1 MQPWPETFYCTQ
13 PVARWHSRWAGI
25 RADFY
30 RTMQILS
37 GLAPHGSLELDEEKQ
52 LGMFEHFD
60 HATFEISGYRTL
72 SL

>member
-1 MQPWPETFYCTQ
+1 
-13 PVARWHSRWAGI
+13 
-25 RADFY
+25 
-30 RTMQILS
+30 MQILS

-52 LGMFEHFD
+52 FGMFEHFD